1 MNLPPRALPPRGAGT
16 TLPQPYKERLWNWH
30 HLLKI
35 LGKACGLELT
45 LDEGRCTLRFDGEH
59 DVTIE
64 RDGNA
69 VILHGIAGD
78 GGCLSNPD
86 EISASC
92 SLPAFLGAE
101 TGRRPRSPQGRGTH
115 RGNRALEAAR
125 RLHGLSG
132 LRSRHQCVPC
142 PAHPLE
148 SAHRRPA
155 VRGGVRFGHIHPRRD
170 HGLRQYW
177 GREGKRFWRL
187 PTFFL
192 PCKNFSVFQHRLT
205 RSGRAPQGQSLRAP
219 GRARKAL
226 SSSRRSFRIGFS
238 ASVACPSW
246 RYLPSP

>member
-1 MNLPPRALPPRGAGT
+1 MELASLI
-16 TLPQPYKERLWNWH
+16 ED
-30 HLLKI
+30 

-86 EISASC
+86 NLRILLTAS
-92 SLPAFLGAE
+92 FLGAE
-101 TGRRPRSPQGRGTH
+101 TDGG
-115 RGNRALEAAR
+115 ALSVWERTGEIVLWKRFDAFTDYPDFEAAINAFLAQLIHWKAR
-125 RLHGLSG
+125 ID
-132 LRSRHQCVPC
+132 
-142 PAHPLE
+142 
-148 SAHRRPA
+148 A
-155 VRGGVRFGHIHPRRD
+155 VRGGVRFGHIRPRRD

-205 RSGRAPQGQSLRAP
+205 RSGQAARSIPPCP
-219 GRARKAL
+219 GPRER
-226 SSSRRSFRIGFS
+226 
-238 ASVACPSW
+238 P
-246 RYLPSP
+246 

>member
-1 MNLPPRALPPRGAGT
+1 MELASLI
-16 TLPQPYKERLWNWH
+16 ED
-30 HLLKI
+30 

-86 EISASC
+86 NLRILLTAS
-92 SLPAFLGAE
+92 FLGAE
-101 TGRRPRSPQGRGTH
+101 TDGARSPS
-115 RGNRALEAAR
+115 GNAP
-125 RLHGLSG
+125 GKSCSGSG
-132 LRSRHQCVPC
+132 LTPSRTIRTSKPPSMRSLPSS
-142 PAHPLE
+142 PLE

-205 RSGRAPQGQSLRAP
+205 RSDKPQGQSLRAP
-219 GRARKAL
+219 GREKGL
-226 SSSRRSFRIGFS
+226 EFLQTLLRIGFS